1 MKKFLESIK
10 NIKKKY
16 FNSLVTFC
24 SIIIFIYV
32 FIAIFYDL
40 FPVIK
45 YNLPSDDILQAP
57 SKKHLL
63 GTDDLGM
70 DIFSQLL
77 YGTRISLVVGVSCGI
92 FASIGGSILGILGGY
107 KGKRIDKILLSS
119 IDVINSLPQLPFMIV
134 LGAVLGPSI
143 KNIIFAIC
151 LISWTMPARL
161 IRSKVVKIK
170 NQDYIK
176 LAEKYGGGFFYI
188 LYKHLF
194 VEIYPI
200 MIVTFIRIINRAIVA
215 EAGLAFLGLS
225 DPLSKSWGMVL
236 NRAIEFENIFLT
248 DYWKW
253 WLISPIL
260 FLVVFV
266 LSISTIAREIE
277 KRSLL

>member
-1 MKKFLESIK
+1 MRNNE
-10 NIKKKY
+10 KKY
-16 FNSLVTFC
+16 FNSLITFC
-24 SIIIFIYV
+24 SIVILIYLIIAV
-32 FIAIFYDL
+32 FYDL

-45 YNLPSDDILQAP
+45 YNLPTDDILQGP

-70 DIFSQLL
+70 DILSQLL
-77 YGTRISLVVGVSCGI
+77 YGTRISLIVGISCAV
-92 FASIGGSILGILGGY
+92 FASIGGSILGVIGGY
-107 KGKRIDKILLSS
+107 RGKRIDKILLSA

-134 LGAVLGPSI
+134 LSAVLGPDI

-151 LISWTMPARL
+151 LISWVMPARL
-161 IRSKVVKIK
+161 VRSKVIKIK

-176 LAEKYGGGFFYI
+176 YAEKYGANFFYI
-188 LYKHLF
+188 LRKHMF

-200 MIVTFIRIINRAIVA
+200 VIITFIRIINRAIIA

-236 NRAIEFENIFLT
+236 NRAIGFENIFLT

-253 WLISPIL
+253 WLIFPIV

-277 KRSLL
+277 KRSLS